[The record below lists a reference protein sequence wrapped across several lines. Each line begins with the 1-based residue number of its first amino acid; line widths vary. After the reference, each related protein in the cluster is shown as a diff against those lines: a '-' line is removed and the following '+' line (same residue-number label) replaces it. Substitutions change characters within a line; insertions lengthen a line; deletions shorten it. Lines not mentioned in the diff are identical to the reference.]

1 MADTFFGFDTSINHG
16 DHMLSTDEVDCI
28 ETEEEEYD
36 ALNDET
42 FGTIEDGTNLDDWE
56 RQHEELA
63 EIAESSR
70 HTEQIENS
78 ISQLVLDDSDDW
90 MVKHINQ
97 DDIYKELIVSNLLSK
112 KKVTKPLVETKPQE
126 EKPRNV
132 NPVAVQ
138 RPNIT
143 TAAPNAVPKNICTVE
158 ELERGLL
165 NNRIPKPQPHVPPQ
179 IQHPLFPPPHH
190 PLPRLP
196 PGYHPLN
203 LPPPLRPV
211 PPMPPH
217 MNLPPGLVRM
227 INPYPGMPGPH
238 NGPHL
243 HQHRL
248 MGHAGVQFPVNHPFN
263 FPPPPRNPT
272 MQNMNHMNRAPVPRP
287 NTITANVK
295 LKPEPVVAVPEMVRD
310 DYAGLMTNREKQWLL
325 NIQLSQL
332 NTGTPY
338 FDDYYY
344 TVFKE
349 RKAKNNKE
357 NHQHLEKPQRYH
369 NRGSRDHYRN
379 NDRQEVSNPILPRV
393 YTPLQ
398 FENSLGKLQCGS
410 VTAPRKIIDMDVVT
424 LEKDQE
430 TVTVAR
436 DIRKIKQ
443 LLLELE
449 ALYSLILK
457 AEDLSNP
464 TALLNMAKLREL
476 KQKQRLRE
484 IEAAPT
490 SEQKQE
496 VFKLLQQE
504 SIPVIENPHDYFS
517 RVVNGL
523 IQDEKYS
530 SFFNIRKG
538 KMLLLRILPHLSVD
552 SFSSQLAE
560 LWLKILLS
568 IPMIGRRDT
577 AGDNLLPRLHPFFKR
592 YIQTC
597 KMSDILEI
605 VSNITEVVRHENNN
619 RSTPLSHQGKTP
631 LHFIIGNKLGVSS
644 LVTMFVRSEYLIS
657 SDNCNEKQQSDW
669 FTFIVCWSDTLSI
682 VANVATPIEQ
692 IPMQIFTKH
701 CNRIN
706 QLTSE
711 KRSLF
716 EAKLL
721 RIPKRANAAQQI
733 ELRWPSRAFY
743 RPGVL

>member
-16 DHMLSTDEVDCI
+16 DHILSTDEVDCI

-70 HTEQIENS
+70 HSEQIENS

-90 MVKHINQ
+90 MVKNSNQ
-97 DDIYKELIVSNLLSK
+97 GDDIYKEYINLLSNIPK
-112 KKVTKPLVETKPQE
+112 NKVIRPLAESKSQE
-126 EKPRNV
+126 EKLRNV
-132 NPVAVQ
+132 NPIPVARQ
-138 RPNIT
+138 NIT
-143 TAAPNAVPKNICTVE
+143 PAVSSAVPKTICTVE

-165 NNRIPKPQPHVPPQ
+165 NNRIPKPQPHIPPQ

-227 INPYPGMPGPH
+227 MNPFPGVPGPH
-238 NGPHL
+238 SGPHL

-248 MGHAGVQFPVNHPFN
+248 MGHTGVQFPVTHPFN
-263 FPPPPRNPT
+263 FPPPPRNPA
-272 MQNMNHMNRAPVPRP
+272 MPNMNHMNRNHIPRINNIP
-287 NTITANVK
+287 INVK
-295 LKPEPVVAVPEMVRD
+295 AKPEPVACIPEVFKD
-310 DYAGLMTNREKQWLL
+310 EYAGLMTNREKQWLL

-357 NHQHLEKPQRYH
+357 NHQHNPHLDKPQRYH

-379 NDRQEVSNPILPRV
+379 NDRQETSNPILPRV

-424 LEKDQE
+424 LEKE
-430 TVTVAR
+430 LENVMVAR

-464 TALLNMAKLREL
+464 TALTNMEKLREL

-484 IEAAPT
+484 LEAAPT
-490 SEQKQE
+490 PEQKQE
-496 VFKLLQQE
+496 VLKLLQQE
-504 SIPVIENPHDYFS
+504 SIPVIENPHDYFLK
-517 RVVNGL
+517 VINGL
-523 IQDEKYS
+523 MQDEKYA
-530 SFFNIRKG
+530 SFLNIRKG
-538 KMLLLRILPHLSVD
+538 KMLLLRILPHLNID

-560 LWLKILLS
+560 LWLKVLLS
-568 IPMIGRRDT
+568 IPITGRRDT

-605 VSNITEVVRHENNN
+605 VSNITEVVRQENNN
-619 RSTPLSHQGKTP
+619 RSTPLSHQGKAP
-631 LHFIIGNKLGVSS
+631 LHFIIGNKFGVSS
-644 LVTMFVRSEYLIS
+644 LITMLVRSEYLIS

-669 FTFIVCWSDTLSI
+669 FAFIVCWSDTLS
-682 VANVATPIEQ
+682 VVVNVATPIEQ

-701 CNRIN
+701 CNRIKH
-706 QLTSE
+706 LTSE

-721 RIPKRANAAQQI
+721 VDASLI
-733 ELRWPSRAFY
+733 
-743 RPGVL
+743 